1 MWLLAPQVLYSYD
14 RKHSGMLSHEE
25 LRSAMDRIN
34 LGLSEEE
41 KGRVLVRLDPQGQGS
56 VTADDFLA
64 AFDILKPLGEQMSV
78 EQMHACELQN
88 NVQTLRPW
96 DSRRG
101 EMRAWKR
108 PERAVMGM
116 ANNAEAGSHEQQK
129 EDLFLLS
136 LIRGKLVQHKDRL
149 RMMFRNADANHN
161 SLVDKDAFVAGLAS
175 LRMNVGWGVG
185 AAVLVEAD
193 RGSRQRQTDEYA
205 LGLCLT
211 DAMLHCLACVPRR
224 LHDLRSSAC
233 LSWRTATAAA
243 ALTMRQVLQQR
254 VGVSTLDLN

>member
-1 MWLLAPQVLYSYD
+1 MGWCRCSCATHPVRLLAPQVLYSYD
-14 RKHSGMLSHEE
+14 REHSGKLSHEQ

-41 KGRVLVRLDPQGQGS
+41 KGRVLARLDPQGEGS

-78 EQMHACELQN
+78 EQMHACGLQN

-108 PERAVMGM
+108 PERAVMGI
-116 ANNAEAGSHEQQK
+116 ANNAEAGSYEQQK

-161 SLVDKDAFVAGLAS
+161 SLIDKDEFVAGLAS
-175 LRMNVGWGVG
+175 LRMNVGRGAG
-185 AAVLVEAD
+185 AAVLMEVD
-193 RGSRQRQTDEYA
+193 GGCLQSRPTI
-205 LGLCLT
+205 
-211 DAMLHCLACVPRR
+211 V
-224 LHDLRSSAC
+224 S
-233 LSWRTATAAA
+233 
-243 ALTMRQVLQQR
+243 
-254 VGVSTLDLN
+254 VGVALS